1 MFLDHPITTYQFRTL
16 CLFSL
21 YYFMLLAVL
30 ICYIIFLFLIMLEYM
45 YACRYDFLY
54 FLSDLRSDFCV
65 LLMCFLNL
73 QTSVDVSKIHNELN
87 EKSSEIR
94 RLQIE
99 LSTREDEDP
108 NVNVKSLK
116 RVIATL
122 EKENANLKVSC
133 ILKCHPCK
141 KCAMHCYETWLG
153 PVDDSGSWLSFK

>member
-1 MFLDHPITTYQFRTL
+1 
-16 CLFSL
+16 
-21 YYFMLLAVL
+21 
-30 ICYIIFLFLIMLEYM
+30 
-45 YACRYDFLY
+45 
-54 FLSDLRSDFCV
+54 
-65 LLMCFLNL
+65 MCFLNL

>member
-1 MFLDHPITTYQFRTL
+1 
-16 CLFSL
+16 
-21 YYFMLLAVL
+21 
-30 ICYIIFLFLIMLEYM
+30 MLEYM
-45 YACRYDFLY
+45 YACMYGFLY

-65 LLMCFLNL
+65 LLTCFLNL

-87 EKSSEIR
+87 EKTSEIR

-133 ILKCHPCK
+133 ILKCHPCIVMK
-141 KCAMHCYETWLG
+141 PGLAQWTTQGLGLVSNRQNQDLQLVWSNPSNLLGQPETW
-153 PVDDSGSWLSFK
+153 VT